1 MGELIKPKSKPG
13 KSSDLDLQLLATWMA
28 GIFNNQAQARQTQT
42 YAYVTLY
49 MIPIWKDRNDGYWF
63 YVEQAMAEQPESPYY
78 QRIYHLTRINEDLME
93 SKLYTL
99 QNAAHF
105 TRVHENLAILD
116 ELAPELLVLS
126 PGCSIILRR
135 INESSFAG
143 STLGE
148 GCPSEL
154 RGAMYTTSQIVINEH
169 QILNWERGF
178 DRSGKQVWGATMGGY
193 IFSKIQV
200 YEI

>member
-1 MGELIKPKSKPG
+1 MEKLLEPKSKPG
-13 KSSDLDLQLLATWMA
+13 KTNDHDLQLLASWMA

-63 YVEQAMAEQPESPYY
+63 YVEQSMADQPETPYY
-78 QRIYHLTRINEDLME
+78 QRVYHLTRINEDLME
-93 SKLYTL
+93 SNLYTL
-99 QNAAHF
+99 QDAARF
-105 TRVHENLAILD
+105 TRVYENLATFD
-116 ELAPELLVLS
+116 ELTPEMLVLS

-169 QILNWERGF
+169 QIINWERGF
-178 DRSGKQVWGATMGGY
+178 DRNGKQVWGATMGGY
-193 IFSKIQV
+193 IFSKIQA

>member
-1 MGELIKPKSKPG
+1 MKKSFKPKTN
-13 KSSDLDLQLLATWMA
+13 DYDLQLLTSWMA
-28 GIFNNQAQARQTQT
+28 GIFNNQAQARQSQT
-42 YAYVTLY
+42 YGYVILY
-49 MIPIWKDRNDGYWF
+49 MIPMWKDDNDGYWF
-63 YVEQAMAEQPESPYY
+63 YVEQAMADQPETPYY
-78 QRIYHLTRINEDLME
+78 QRIYYLTRINEELME
-93 SKLYTL
+93 SKLHTL
-99 QNAAHF
+99 QDATHF
-105 TRVHENLAILD
+105 THAYENLAILD
-116 ELAPELLVLS
+116 ELTPEMIVFQ
-126 PGCSIILRR
+126 PGCSLILRR

-169 QILNWERGF
+169 QIINWERGF

-193 IFSKIQV
+193 VFNKIQA